1 MHAGVRVTQNTAT
14 RSWSRRQRSI
24 AGRTSRT
31 SICSARTCWS
41 PRSRNIRARRRPVY
55 LPAGADWTD
64 AGSGRTLADG
74 VTVTGA
80 APLEHIPVFVRGHKE
95 ELWRLFQG
103 RYQL

>member
-1 MHAGVRVTQNTAT
+1 MEPPPAQHSGPDVEDQYPFGPDLLVAPITEYQ
-14 RSWSRRQRSI
+14 
-24 AGRTSRT
+24 
-31 SICSARTCWS
+31 
-41 PRSRNIRARRRPVY
+41 ARRRPVY

-64 AGSGRTLADG
+64 AGSGRTPADG